1 MAPVTAR
8 SRSGAH
14 PESPLE
20 AESLIDYCS
29 RPNCRKEFRRTA
41 RPGRPQEYCSE
52 ICRRAAEKEFRR
64 ARSRLAHYE
73 GVVEKLRID
82 VAAHGRPD
90 TDQDDGD
97 ELPLPLD
104 ARQRA
109 ENAVRRTSG
118 VLRFA
123 NPDDP
128 AVQELQMLYKAV
140 APIVLSDTMAG

>member
-1 MAPVTAR
+1 MATAAAK
-8 SRSGAH
+8 SHDGV
-14 PESPLE
+14 PQGGPLE
-20 AESLIDYCS
+20 ADFLIDYCS

-73 GVVEKLRID
+73 GLVEKLRVD

-90 TDQDDGD
+90 AEQDGD
-97 ELPLPLD
+97 DQLPVSLD

-109 ENAVRRTSG
+109 ENAVRRASG

-123 NPDDP
+123 DPDDP
-128 AVQELQMLYKAV
+128 AVQELQMLYRAV
-140 APIVLSDTMAG
+140 APVILSDLMAG

>member
-1 MAPVTAR
+1 MATVTGT

-14 PESPLE
+14 SLSPLE
-20 AESLIDYCS
+20 PESLIDYCS
-29 RPNCRKEFRRTA
+29 WPDCRKEFRRTA

-52 ICRRAAEKEFRR
+52 ICRRAAEKELRR

-82 VAAHGRPD
+82 VAAFGRPD
-90 TDQDDGD
+90 ADQDIGD
-97 ELPLPLD
+97 ELPLSLD

-109 ENAVRRTSG
+109 ESAVLRASG

-128 AVQELQMLYKAV
+128 AVQELQRLFRAV
-140 APIVLSDTMAG
+140 APIVLPNTTAD

>member
-1 MAPVTAR
+1 
-8 SRSGAH
+8 
-14 PESPLE
+14 
-20 AESLIDYCS
+20 
-29 RPNCRKEFRRTA
+29 
-41 RPGRPQEYCSE
+41 
-52 ICRRAAEKEFRR
+52 
-64 ARSRLAHYE
+64 
-73 GVVEKLRID
+73 VVEKLRID
-82 VAAHGRPD
+82 VAAHGRPE
-90 TDQDDGD
+90 TDQDGGD

-109 ENAVRRTSG
+109 ENAVRRASG

>member
-8 SRSGAH
+8 SGGGAH
-14 PESPLE
+14 SESPLE

-29 RPNCRKEFRRTA
+29 KPDCRNEFRRVTK
-41 RPGRPQEYCSE
+41 PGRPREYCSE
-52 ICRRAAEKEFRR
+52 ICRRTAEKELRR

-82 VAAHGRPD
+82 VAAYGRQD
-90 TDQDDGD
+90 TDQDSGD
-97 ELPLPLD
+97 ELPLALD

-109 ENAVRRTSG
+109 ENAVLRASG

-128 AVQELQMLYKAV
+128 AVQELKMLFMAV
-140 APIVLSDTMAG
+140 APVVLPGTMAG